1 MSASAAESWPEA
13 VALAERMA
21 GQANGSVR
29 VVLMYGSWILKTNPD
44 RHSAL
49 DFVVVVD
56 DYRAF
61 YRALEDHAELGRPS
75 GVMAAFSRVLT
86 PNVIAY
92 VPDDGALGIAKCLVI
107 SKPDFERA
115 LGPAPPDHFLLGRMV
130 QRVGVLWTESGAE
143 TSWIRSVIAGA
154 HARVIEWMAP
164 YLIDSF
170 DASGLGRRIL
180 EVCYRGELRPESRGR
195 AGRVFEAQADHFGQA
210 LAPGLEAA
218 VSAGTLRALEGGR
231 YELASAPPPSV
242 RRRWRWHFRRS
253 KARATMRWLKHM
265 VTFASW
271 LPYIVRKV
279 ERHTG
284 RTIELTRL
292 ERALPL
298 LFLWPRA
305 LHVLV
310 TLPKR
315 ELKR

>member
-1 MSASAAESWPEA
+1 MSDAVSESWPEA

-21 GQANGSVR
+21 GHASGSVR
-29 VVLMYGSWILKTNPD
+29 AVLLYGSWLLKTNPD

-49 DFVVVVD
+49 DFVVIVD
-56 DYRAF
+56 DYRIF
-61 YRALEDHAELGRPS
+61 YRALEEHGELGRS
-75 GVMAAFSRVLT
+75 AGVMAAFSKVLA

-92 VPDDGALGIAKCLVI
+92 VPDDGALGVAKCLVI
-107 SKPDFERA
+107 SKADFERA

-130 QRVGVLWTESGAE
+130 QRVGVVWTESDSEA
-143 TSWIRSVIAGA
+143 SWIRSVIADA

-195 AGRVFEAQADHFGQA
+195 AGKVFEAQADHFGQA

-218 VSAGTLRALEGGR
+218 VSAGTLRALGDGR
-231 YELASAPPPSV
+231 YELASVSPASV

-265 VTFASW
+265 VTFANW

-292 ERALPL
+292 ERTLPL

-305 LHVLV
+305 LHVLL
-310 TLPKR
+310 TRPK
-315 ELKR
+315 

>member
-1 MSASAAESWPEA
+1 M
-13 VALAERMA
+13 
-21 GQANGSVR
+21 R
-29 VVLMYGSWILKTNPD
+29 VVLLYGSWLLNTSPD

-49 DFVVVVD
+49 DFVVIVD
-56 DYRAF
+56 DYRIF
-61 YRALEDHAELGRPS
+61 YRALKEHGELGRS
-75 GVMAAFSRVLT
+75 AGVMAALSKVLA

-92 VPDDGALGIAKCLVI
+92 VPDDGALGVAKCLVI
-107 SKPDFERA
+107 SKADFERA

-130 QRVGVLWTESGAE
+130 QRVGGVRTESDSEA
-143 TSWIRSVIAGA
+143 SWIRSVIAGA
-154 HARVIEWMAP
+154 HARVIEWMEP

-195 AGRVFEAQADHFGQA
+195 AGKVFEAQAEHFSQA

-218 VSAGTLRALEGGR
+218 VSAGALRALGDDR
-231 YELASAPPPSV
+231 YELAAASPVWV

-265 VTFASW
+265 VTFANW

-292 ERALPL
+292 ERTLPL

-305 LHVLV
+305 LHVLL
-310 TLPKR
+310 TRPNR